1 MKKMKR
7 IVAIVKG
14 KAGMITA
21 VLSRK
26 ASRITRNVD
35 QAIAWAEDQI
45 EIAKEDAESIIDSFG
60 GVADGTHTEECS
72 ALINNYIE
80 RVKEVKEWEDTL
92 AILNNLKAK
101 LDEEVEVKENDDEE

>member
-14 KAGMITA
+14 KASMITA

-60 GVADGTHTEECS
+60 GVADGTRTEECS
-72 ALINNYIE
+72 ALINDYIE

-92 AILNNLKAK
+92 IILNDLKAK
-101 LDEEVEVKENDDEE
+101 LEEEVEVKENDDKE